1 MENNNKKYMIRC
13 QIIKQLSVFKQLA
26 FVSLS
31 LLFSTVS
38 FAQHLSLEALN
49 PYSKIQTRVP
59 SNFVPSDD
67 VQPAPFIENKLWVDK
82 VFVQDNEGLLA
93 NMRGNVRSWQD
104 TEEYAKYWNLESTG
118 LYNTPEE
125 EARKKMFEKTLLKY
139 ADKRLTGEMKDA
151 EEGSPMASVNKAQRA
166 LRPQAEVGVSPNIK
180 FKFKARA
187 LQGEGKVIVE
197 NPYFDYET
205 RYKVFTNNLYSSASK
220 NFKTIGFR
228 TGADVAVTEKNW
240 TAFFDQKITEE
251 VSARVTSSQ
260 SPNQVMFSSDSD
272 SVFQLMYS
280 KGW

>member
-1 MENNNKKYMIRC
+1 MKTNNKNYMISC
-13 QIIKQLSVFKQLA
+13 QIFKQLSVFKQLA

-31 LLFSTVS
+31 LAFSTVAM
-38 FAQHLSLEALN
+38 AQHLSLEALN
-49 PYSKIQTRVP
+49 PYSKIQNRQP

-67 VQPAPFIENKLWVDK
+67 VQQAPFFENKLWVEK
-82 VFVQDNEGLLA
+82 AFAQDNEGVLA
-93 NMRGNVRSWQD
+93 GMRGNIQSWQD
-104 TEEYAKYWNLESTG
+104 TEEYAKYWNLQTIG
-118 LYNTPEE
+118 LYNTPESDV
-125 EARKKMFEKTLLKY
+125 RKKMFEKTMLKY

-166 LRPQAEVGVSPNIK
+166 LRPQSEVGVSQNVK
-180 FKFKARA
+180 FKFKARV

-197 NPYFDYET
+197 NPWIDYET
-205 RYKVFTNNLYSSASK
+205 RYKVFGNGLYTSASK
-220 NFKTIGFR
+220 NFKTIGFK
-228 TGADVAVTEKNW
+228 TGADIAVKDKNW

-260 SPNQVMFSSDSD
+260 ASNQMMFDSASD